1 MENLIGTEIGG
12 CRIESKIGQ
21 GGMGTVYKA
30 HHLALDIPVAVKVL
44 ATLTVMDKARERF
57 MREARI
63 AAKLRHPH
71 IVGVLN
77 VGTERDVDFI
87 VMEYVEGKNLR
98 EVIDE
103 RGAIPRHEAI
113 EIARQVLEALRV
125 AKQHGIVHR
134 DIKPENIMIDA
145 SGNVRLTD
153 LGLARSTSDVNLT
166 QSSVVLGS
174 PYYVAPEQADNPA
187 AADIR
192 ADIYSLGCTLFHML
206 TGSQP
211 FTGTTPMEIILNH
224 IRKPVPRLR
233 EVNPAFPEALD
244 NAVYTMMQKGPQERY
259 QTPEQALVALKAATT
274 EGLAPSPVLQ
284 AAPSTGAGKKTIPIV
299 VRVALMVVVA
309 VALGVAVALLMP
321 RKKTFPASPATAP
334 AIAAVEKEVLDSAL
348 QDTAKPP
355 VRTAGKKNR
364 QAPAPKPVKKA
375 GPEQP
380 IKMKQQTGSRD
391 QVLSAV
397 KTGDT
402 EGLLRLLNEGG
413 SPDGLPGGATT
424 PLHEA
429 VRRGMPDMVKVL
441 AERGA
446 NPNLRDSKGDV
457 PLHYA
462 LREDAQLI
470 VSELLKHGADA
481 NIKDHR
487 GKTPLEIAESVSSEL
502 ESMVKQYGGK

>member
-166 QSSVVLGS
+166 QSRVVLGS

-244 NAVYTMMQKGPQERY
+244 NAVYTLMQKDPQERY
-259 QTPEQALVALKAATT
+259 QTPEQALVALKAAAA
-274 EGLAPSPVLQ
+274 EGLAPSPLLQ
-284 AAPSTGAGKKTIPIV
+284 AAPSTGAGKKTIPII
-299 VRVALMVVVA
+299 VRVALLVVVA
-309 VALGVAVALLMP
+309 VALGVAVALLLP
-321 RKKTFPASPATAP
+321 QKKTLPASPAAAL
-334 AIAAVEKEVLDSAL
+334 AIAEVKEPDSVA
-348 QDTAKPP
+348 QETAKPP
-355 VRTAGKKNR
+355 ARTAGKKSR
-364 QAPAPKPVKKA
+364 QAPAPKPEKKA
-375 GPEQP
+375 GSEQP
-380 IKMKQQTGSRD
+380 VGVKQQTGSRD
-391 QVLSAV
+391 QILSAV

-413 SPDGLPGGATT
+413 SPDGLHGGATT

-429 VRRGMPDMVKVL
+429 VRRGMPDIVKVL

-487 GKTPLEIAESVSSEL
+487 GKTPLEIAGSISSEL
-502 ESMVKQYGGK
+502 ESMVRQFGGK

>member
-44 ATLTVMDKARERF
+44 ATLTVMDKGRERF
-57 MREARI
+57 LREARI
-63 AAKLRHPH
+63 AAKLRHPY

-77 VGTERDVDFI
+77 VGTERDIDFI
-87 VMEYVEGKNLR
+87 VMEFVEGKNLR
-98 EVIDE
+98 EVIGE
-103 RGAIPRHEAI
+103 RGAIPRDEAI

-134 DIKPENIMIDA
+134 DIKPENIMIDS
-145 SGNVRLTD
+145 SGNVRVTD
-153 LGLARSTSDVNLT
+153 LGLARSTLDANLT

-192 ADIYSLGCTLFHML
+192 ADIYSLGCTLYHML

-211 FTGTTPMEIILNH
+211 FSGTSPMEIILNH
-224 IRKPVPRLR
+224 IRKPVPHLR

-244 NAVYTMMQKGPQERY
+244 KAVYTMMQKGAQERY
-259 QTPEQALVALKAATT
+259 QTPEQALVALKAASS
-274 EGLAPSPVLQ
+274 EGLMPPPMQ
-284 AAPSTGAGKKTIPIV
+284 PTAPSTGAGKKTAP
-299 VRVALMVVVA
+299 VVA
-309 VALGVAVALLMP
+309 RFVLVIVAAIALGVAVALLIP
-321 RKKTFPASPATAP
+321 QKKMVPVSSVAVS
-334 AIAAVEKEVLDSAL
+334 AIEVEKENSDSVT
-348 QDTAKPP
+348 QDTLKPP
-355 VRTAGKKNR
+355 VQATEKKGSKTPTLKPMKKNE
-364 QAPAPKPVKKA
+364 PI
-375 GPEQP
+375 QP
-380 IKMKQQTGSRD
+380 IELKQQTGSRD
-391 QVLSAV
+391 QILSAV

-402 EGLLRLLNEGG
+402 ERLLRLLNEGG
-413 SPDGLPGGATT
+413 SPDGVPGRATT

-429 VRRGMPDMVKVL
+429 VRRGMPEMVKVL
-441 AERGA
+441 AEHGA
-446 NPNLRDSKGDV
+446 NPNIRDSNGDV

-470 VSELLKHGADA
+470 ASELLKHGADA

-487 GKTPLEIAESVSSEL
+487 GKTPLEIAGSASSEL
-502 ESMVKQYGGK
+502 ESMVKQYGGR